1 MFADELDLIVL
12 GLNTPWSRRWLRRA
26 AFFQFADLSEP
37 PERMGHIDPPVVI
50 RCEWEPVPEAYEC
63 QTCGMAF
70 TDLGRYRRHVERH
83 RRAGPR
89 RIEQFEDTPK
99 PIRRRYAA

>member
-1 MFADELDLIVL
+1 MFADELDLIAL
-12 GLNTPWSRRWLRRA
+12 GLNTPWSRRWFRRA

-37 PERMGHIDPPVVI
+37 LERIGHTDPPVAI
-50 RCEWEPVPEAYEC
+50 RCEWEPVPDAYEC
-63 QTCGMAF
+63 PTCEQTF
-70 TDLGRYRRHVERH
+70 TDIDRYRRHVERH

-89 RIEQFEDTPK
+89 QIEQPEAVRK